1 MKIAIIG
8 SGSSASITAA
18 YLHRYH
24 RHECDIEIYHDP
36 KINIEPVGQ
45 AALLLANDLFFQTY
59 DWDWYDNPIQAV
71 LKTGSTYEGWGK
83 KKDKFFHP
91 FPMESVGMHFI
102 PNLLSDHLLN
112 CGLYKIIEK
121 TIVDPEEDIDAD
133 WIYDCRG
140 RSQVDYDNYHT
151 ITNPLNSVIIG
162 RTDAPDP
169 ELIWTRSI
177 ATADGWTFGIPN
189 KDSVSYGY
197 LYNNTVTDIETAT
210 SNFKNQFGLDVINS
224 FSFKNYKAKSVW
236 SRNKTIL
243 QGNKY
248 GFVEPLEATSMAMYQ
263 YIVDVTSE
271 YIFDSTDWSGT
282 KYNPIEI
289 IDDRINHHM
298 YGIENFLMWHYKFGS
313 KYDTP
318 FWQMAKDIKYDFHS
332 EFNKAVEYATQHDQK
347 YLLDHPQSISQW
359 QSYNIKN
366 WVDNVVTK

>member
-18 YLHRYH
+18 YLHRYYKDA
-24 RHECDIEIYHDP
+24 CDIEIYYDP

-45 AALLLANDLFFQTY
+45 AALVTSCALFFETY
-59 DWDWYDNPIQAV
+59 GWTWHDNPIQAV
-71 LKTGSTYEGWGK
+71 MKTGTGYEGWGK
-83 KKDKFFHP
+83 KKDKFFHT
-91 FPMESVGMHFI
+91 FPMDALGLHFI

-112 CGLYKIIEK
+112 CGLYKVIEK
-121 TIVDPEEDIDAD
+121 NILNPEEDIDAD

-140 RSQVDYDNYHT
+140 RSQVDYDNYLT
-151 ITNPLNSVIIG
+151 ITNPLNSVLIG

-177 ATADGWTFGIPN
+177 ATPDGWTFGIPN

-210 SNFKNQFGLDVINS
+210 SNFKEQFGLDVINS

-236 SRNKTIL
+236 SGKKTIL
-243 QGNKY
+243 NGNKY

-263 YIVDVTSE
+263 YIVSQTSE
-271 YIFDSTDWSGT
+271 YIFDTEDWDGARYKPT
-282 KYNPIEI
+282 GI
-289 IDDRINHHM
+289 IDDKIDLHM
-298 YGIENFLMWHYKFGS
+298 YGIENFLMLHYRFGS

-318 FWQMAKDIKYDFHS
+318 FWKMAKDIEYDFDS
-332 EFNKAVEYATQHDQK
+332 VFKNTIEYVKQHDYV
-347 YLLDHPQSISQW
+347 YLYDHPQPISQW

-366 WVDNVVTK
+366 WVDNVVI